1 MAEKTKSTPLN
12 AVFVNAFLNAII
24 EILETMASLTPTPGK
39 PFIKKQ
45 DNSRGD
51 ISGIIGMAGH
61 RLQGAFAISFQ
72 RRCIF
77 DVVERMLG
85 EPVTRINDDV
95 IDCVGEIT
103 NMVSGVARANLSTQ
117 GHEYGMATPTVIC
130 SDDHTIAQATKEPV
144 VVMPFTTPAGAFLVE
159 VSLWRTES

>member
-1 MAEKTKSTPLN
+1 MTEKKRETPLS

-24 EILETMASLTPTPGK
+24 EILETMAEISPNPGR
-39 PFIKKQ
+39 PFIKKN
-45 DNSRGD
+45 DNSKGD
-51 ISGIIGMAGH
+51 VSGIIGMAGY

-72 RRCIF
+72 RACIF

-85 EPVTRINDDV
+85 EPVSRINEDV

-103 NMVSGVARANLSTQ
+103 NMVSGVARAELSNL

-130 SDDHTIAQATKEPV
+130 SDEHSITQATKEPV
-144 VVMPFTTPAGAFLVE
+144 VVMPFSTSAGRFLVE
-159 VSLWRTES
+159 VSLWRTET